1 MSANCRRSLNL
12 SFVEWLTRRSIKSRE
27 FNAHRH
33 RAIGRE
39 GSDITGEMRDLDQAA
54 GVLEVFVKNREVPPW
69 PLSSSAAV
77 NAWAPTVSLRFEFL
91 IVITSGSAALER
103 ESGPAIAKSAAT
115 AITGCVKFVFIWG
128 SSN

>member
-54 GVLEVFVKNREVPPW
+54 GVLEVFVKNREVPHG
-69 PLSSSAAV
+69 A
-77 NAWAPTVSLRFEFL
+77 
-91 IVITSGSAALER
+91 
-103 ESGPAIAKSAAT
+103 
-115 AITGCVKFVFIWG
+115 
-128 SSN
+128 